1 MEKNELF
8 ADILSIMKRFRFLC
22 AALAATFIYVF
33 ISLSGGK
40 DGFWAKRQLQE
51 QKRLLSTRTQ
61 EIQNI
66 TDSLEL
72 EFAAL
77 EKDPDVIAAFARKLG
92 YIKSGEKIVKI
103 NGLVT
108 STDFDFETGT
118 PLRAVEPY
126 SLPEWFCK
134 AFALVVFAVVYIL
147 LILDDSRK
155 GRFRKKTTVV
165 QGIPIYDLPQV

>member
-1 MEKNELF
+1 
-8 ADILSIMKRFRFLC
+8 MKRFRFLC
-22 AALAATFIYVF
+22 AALAGTFIYVF
-33 ISLSGGK
+33 ISLSGGR
-40 DGFWAKRQLQE
+40 DGFWAKQQLQE
-51 QKRLLSTRTQ
+51 QKRILSARTQ

-103 NGLVT
+103 NGLIT
-108 STDFDFETGT
+108 ENDFDFETGT
-118 PLRAVEPY
+118 PLKAVEPY
-126 SLPEWFCK
+126 TLPEWFCK
-134 AFALVVFAVVYIL
+134 SFALVVFIVVYVL
-147 LILDDSRK
+147 LILDDYRK
-155 GRFRKKTTVV
+155 GHLTKRRTAV

>member
-1 MEKNELF
+1 
-8 ADILSIMKRFRFLC
+8 MKRFRLLC
-22 AALAATFIYVF
+22 AALAGTFIYVF

-40 DGFWAKRQLQE
+40 DGFWARQQLQE
-51 QKRLLSTRTQ
+51 QKRILSTRTQ

-103 NGLVT
+103 NGLLT
-108 STDFDFETGT
+108 DADFDFETGT
-118 PLRAVEPY
+118 PLRAVDPY
-126 SLPEWFCK
+126 TLPEWFCK
-134 AFALVVFAVVYIL
+134 AFGLAVFAVVYVL
-147 LILDDSRK
+147 LILDDYRK
-155 GRFRKKTTVV
+155 GRFRRKTTAI